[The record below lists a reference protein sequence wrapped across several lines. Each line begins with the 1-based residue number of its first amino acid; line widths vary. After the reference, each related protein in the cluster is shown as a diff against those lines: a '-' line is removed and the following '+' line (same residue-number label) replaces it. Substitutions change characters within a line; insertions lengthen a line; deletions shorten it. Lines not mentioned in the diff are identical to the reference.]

1 MNSNVCNISLYK
13 DDDDDDDD
21 DEIEN
26 GDEAGKESKDKEQ
39 R

>member
-1 MNSNVCNISLYK
+1 MNSNVYNTSIHK
-13 DDDDDDDD
+13 DDDDD

-26 GDEAGKESKDKEQ
+26 EDQAGKEGKDKEQ